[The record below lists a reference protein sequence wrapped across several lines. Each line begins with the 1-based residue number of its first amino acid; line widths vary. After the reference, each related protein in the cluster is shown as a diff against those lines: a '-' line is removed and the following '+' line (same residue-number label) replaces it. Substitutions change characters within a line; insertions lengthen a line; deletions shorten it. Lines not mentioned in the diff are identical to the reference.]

1 MGGKPFFYA
10 KTESFFGD
18 ILLEG
23 STENIESLV
32 APTVEALGCRIWGVE
47 LQGGFKNNLKV
58 VVYIDSENGIS
69 VDDCATVSEHVSDIL
84 DMEELVPSPYV
95 LEVSSPG
102 LDRILFKEQHF
113 KESVGLNID
122 VRLSRPY
129 QGQKKLTGV
138 LLDYGDLELILR
150 DKMGDRNIPVDAIR
164 KVRLVPEI

>member
-1 MGGKPFFYA
+1 M
-10 KTESFFGD
+10 EQS
-18 ILLEG
+18 I
-23 STENIESLV
+23 ENIEILM

-58 VVYIDSENGIS
+58 VVYIDSEKGIS
-69 VDDCATVSEHVSDIL
+69 VDDCAVVSEHVSDIL
-84 DMEELVPSPYV
+84 DMEDLVPSPYV

-102 LDRILFKEQHF
+102 LDRILFKERHF
-113 KESVGLNID
+113 KESIGLKID

-129 QGQKKLTGV
+129 LGRKKLTGV

>member
-10 KTESFFGD
+10 KSQSLFGD
-18 ILLEG
+18 IQLEG

-58 VVYIDSENGIS
+58 VVYIDSEDGIS

-113 KESVGLNID
+113 KDSLGLNID
-122 VRLSRPY
+122 VRLNRPY
-129 QGQKKLTGV
+129 EGRKKLTGV
-138 LLDYGDLELILR
+138 LLDYGDLALILR
-150 DKMGDRNIPVDAIR
+150 DKMGDKSIPIDAIR